1 MANYL
6 TEDEFNW
13 AKNKGLIFK
22 GMSGNTTYSAYK
34 GWADAY
40 EKNNSIGADPF
51 TAGLIIKDPDS
62 VRKQYAEE
70 NAKKVSAQQQAAAR
84 TSTEAAQSAAKN
96 TQQAA
101 QSTGI
106 GGARAGVIANK
117 QSAVNY
123 GNQYLQNAPTM
134 RGQAST
140 AVADYLSKIGAA
152 RNAQQDANNA
162 AAGAGLNMLG
172 AILEGAGKGATT
184 SAAIYSDERCKEPVE
199 KPVADNDILDAVN
212 KYFDLVKQ
220 VKQLKHE
227 GKQSKELK

>member
-1 MANYL
+1 MALSDEYKL
-6 TEDEFNW
+6 TQEEFDY
-13 AKNKGLIFK
+13 ALGQDKFRDQFGGGRVGLNKWNELMAGREAAGLFDNADFRT
-22 GMSGNTTYSAYK
+22 GMSDRQAIAAVKEAYAKQNKINTA
-34 GWADAY
+34 
-40 EKNNSIGADPF
+40 
-51 TAGLIIKDPDS
+51 
-62 VRKQYAEE
+62 KQE
-70 NAKKVSAQQQAAAR
+70 NQAAR

-162 AAGAGLNMLG
+162 AAGAGWNMAG
-172 AILEGAGKGATT
+172 AMIEGAGKGATT
-184 SAAIYSDERCKEPVE
+184 GAVISDERCKEKPVE
-199 KPVADNDILDAVN
+199 DNDILDAVN

-220 VKQLKHE
+220 VKQLKE
-227 GKQSKELK
+227 GKELK

>member
-22 GMSGNTTYSAYK
+22 GFSGNTGYQGYK
-34 GWADAY
+34 DYADVI
-40 EKNNSIGADPF
+40 EKNPGMAP
-51 TAGLIIKDPDS
+51 ALEGLYIKDPDA
-62 VRKQYAEE
+62 VRRQYAEE
-70 NAKKVSAQQQAAAR
+70 KAKKASAQQNAAAR
-84 TSTEAAQSAAKN
+84 VSTEAAQSAAKN

-101 QSTGI
+101 KSTGI
-106 GGARAGVIANK
+106 SGARAGIIANK
-117 QSAVNY
+117 KSAVNY

-152 RNAQQDANNA
+152 RGAQQDANNA
-162 AAGAGLNMLG
+162 AAGAGLNMAG
-172 AILEGAGKGATT
+172 AMIEGAGKGATT
-184 SAAIYSDERCKEPVE
+184 GAVISDERCKEPAV
-199 KPVADNDILDAVN
+199 KDNDILDAVN

-220 VKQLKHE
+220 VKQLKE
-227 GKQSKELK
+227 SKELK

>member
-13 AKNKGLIFK
+13 AKNKGLIFQ
-22 GMSGNTTYSAYK
+22 GWSGNTNYDAYK
-34 GWADAY
+34 AY
-40 EKNNSIGADPF
+40 EDTRQKNPGMGTSLWQM
-51 TAGLIIKDPDS
+51 GLAVQDPDA

-70 NAKKVSAQQQAAAR
+70 NAKKAYAQQNAAAR
-84 TSTEAAQSAAKN
+84 ISTEAAQSAAKN

-101 QSTGI
+101 QSTGV

-152 RNAQQDANNA
+152 RGAQQDANNA
-162 AAGAGLNMLG
+162 AAGAGWNMAG
-172 AILEGAGKGATT
+172 AMIEGAGKGATT
-184 SAAIYSDERCKEPVE
+184 GAVISDERCKEPTV
-199 KPVADNDILDAVN
+199 KDNDILDAVN

-220 VKQLKHE
+220 VKQLKE
-227 GKQSKELK
+227 SKELK

>member
-22 GMSGNTTYSAYK
+22 GMSGATDYNTYK

-40 EKNNSIGADPF
+40 EKNNSIADSPL
-51 TAGLIIKDPDS
+51 TAGLVIKNPDD

-70 NAKKVSAQQQAAAR
+70 NAKEANKVQNAAAR

-152 RNAQQDANNA
+152 KAAQQDANNA
-162 AAGAGLNMLG
+162 AAGAGWNMAG
-172 AILEGAGKGATT
+172 AMIEGAGKGASTG
-184 SAAIYSDERCKEPVE
+184 AVISDERCKEP
-199 KPVADNDILDAVN
+199 ADNDIFDAVN

-220 VKQLKHE
+220 L
-227 GKQSKELK
+227 KELK

>member
-1 MANYL
+1 MANNYL

-22 GMSGNTTYSAYK
+22 GMSGNTGYSAYK
-34 GWADAY
+34 DWADAY
-40 EKNNSIGADPF
+40 EKNNSIAADPF
-51 TAGLIIKDPDS
+51 LAGLIIKDPDA

-70 NAKKVSAQQQAAAR
+70 NAKKVSAQQNAAAR

-162 AAGAGLNMLG
+162 AAGAGLNMAG
-172 AILEGAGKGATT
+172 AMIEGAGKGATT
-184 SAAIYSDERCKEPVE
+184 GAVISDERCKE

-220 VKQLKHE
+220 VKQLKE
-227 GKQSKELK
+227 SKELK

>member
-22 GMSGNTTYSAYK
+22 GWSGNTGYQGYK
-34 GWADAY
+34 DWADVY
-40 EKNNSIGADPF
+40 EKNPAMGPAME
-51 TAGLIIKDPDS
+51 GLYIKDPDA
-62 VRKQYAEE
+62 VRRQYAEE
-70 NAKKVSAQQQAAAR
+70 NAKKVYAQQNAAAR

-106 GGARAGVIANK
+106 GGARASIIANK
-117 QSAVNY
+117 KSAINY

-152 RNAQQDANNA
+152 RGAQQDANNA
-162 AAGAGLNMLG
+162 AAGAGLNMAG
-172 AILEGAGKGATT
+172 AMIEGAGKGATT
-184 SAAIYSDERCKEPVE
+184 GAVISDERCKEPAV
-199 KPVADNDILDAVN
+199 KDNDILDAVN

-220 VKQLKHE
+220 VKQLKE
-227 GKQSKELK
+227 SKELK